1 MLKNSA
7 KILRS
12 ITFFSLLMVAG
23 AGSASAVDRD
33 AVRCA
38 EATPIA
44 AGSTLRSFGDA
55 GAVEVFELQVPSAG
69 IVSLDVAARRTAAE
83 PRVLFLGRGCAA
95 AVAEDAGF
103 FYLQRSAST
112 LVLGI
117 QAPGTYRFRVAAQD
131 RFAALGEYKVR
142 AAFAAAAMRDEDPS
156 EDELEP
162 FGGRSFCPG
171 QRDEDP
177 SEDELEPF
185 GGRSYDLSAGVCEL
199 RSALVQLCRSG
210 EVDDHG
216 ESPACATG
224 LTAGQPVAGELG
236 NSWGD
241 DDDVFVFALDDQ
253 RTVRIETAGGS
264 DTFGGLYD
272 RFGQRL
278 GQDDD
283 SGTDGGFRLVKTL
296 SPGTYFVRVEGSG
309 AYSLSLS
316 ELDW

>member
-44 AGSTLRSFGDA
+44 AGSTLRSFGNA

-162 FGGRSFCPG
+162 FGS
-171 QRDEDP
+171 
-177 SEDELEPF
+177 
-185 GGRSYDLSAGVCEL
+185 RSYDLSAGVCEL